1 MGALKVFVASDFHG
15 SGKAFREAAYV
26 IEDVHADV
34 VVVCGD
40 ITNFGSIREA
50 RDLLSN
56 LVGLRLPIFF
66 VPGNCDPPSLAG
78 VDIEGARCVH
88 GVCEICEDLMFLG
101 VGGGLVSPFR
111 TPFEMTEKE
120 VMSVLNRGFRCTL
133 ARRWSVLIS
142 HSPPKDTKLDATH
155 AGKHLGSISVRRFI
169 EDKRPDIVF
178 CGHVHEARGTDQIG
192 DTLLV
197 NPGSAR
203 HGYYALADFN
213 EKIQV
218 KLDLLY

>member
-1 MGALKVFVASDFHG
+1 MGALRVFVASDFHG
-15 SGKAFREAAYV
+15 SVKALREAAYG

-50 RDLLSN
+50 RDLLSP
-56 LVGLRLPIFF
+56 LVRLRLPILF
-66 VPGNCDPPSLAG
+66 VPGNCDPPSLAA
-78 VDIEGARCVH
+78 VDIGGARCVH
-88 GVCEICEDLMFLG
+88 GVCEICGDLMFVG

-120 VMSVLNRGFRCTL
+120 IMRVLNQGFKHTL
-133 ARRWSVLIS
+133 ARRWTVLIS
-142 HSPPKDTKLDATH
+142 HSPPKDTKVDATRE
-155 AGKHLGSISVRRFI
+155 GKHIGSVSIRRLI
-169 EDKRPDIVF
+169 EDRRPDIVF

-197 NPGSAR
+197 NPGPAR
-203 HGYYALADFN
+203 HGHYALADFN

-218 KLDLLY
+218 MLDHLY